1 MTSEIGDMGMIKLN
15 GKGFEVEPNWSGKLN
30 GINAGYLAHGTFRNF
45 EYLAVDFQKYL
56 RLLRLAKA
64 RLQLWIWFPRVAW

>member
-45 EYLAVDFQKYL
+45 Y
-56 RLLRLAKA
+56 
-64 RLQLWIWFPRVAW
+64 